1 MCPDRRKPEARSET
15 MSIRSSVTSI
25 LEMIKIPGIGVP
37 REECKPT
44 KPDDCGDGK
53 HSKWNDDHKGR
64 DDYSKDG
71 DKDDYSKLSG
81 KDDYSKHG
89 KDDYSKDGKGDYSK
103 HDGGWKDAKNDDYQP
118 QKDYCDPRPSD
129 DCGKGDT
136 YRNPGEALAKFD
148 FSYGDFGSHGPDHS
162 GDMQGA
168 LASMSS
174 DDALEYAIGQMGPA
188 DHFDVG
194 HFDVAA
200 DTSHDTDA

>member
-1 MCPDRRKPEARSET
+1 
-15 MSIRSSVTSI
+15 MSFLSGVTSI
-25 LEMIKIPGIGVP
+25 LELIKIPGISVP
-37 REECKPT
+37 REGCKPT

-53 HSKWNDDHKGR
+53 QARWNDDHKGR
-64 DDYSKDG
+64 DDYSKSG

-89 KDDYSKDGKGDYSK
+89 KDDYSK
-103 HDGGWKDAKNDDYQP
+103 HDGGWKDAKNDDCQP
-118 QKDYCDPRPSD
+118 QKDYCDPKPPD
-129 DCGKGDT
+129 DFGKGDT

-148 FSYGDFGSHGPDHS
+148 FSHGDFSHGDVGSHGSDHS
-162 GDMQGA
+162 GDIQGA

-174 DDALEYAIGQMGPA
+174 DDALEYAISQMGPA
-188 DHFDVG
+188 DHVDVG